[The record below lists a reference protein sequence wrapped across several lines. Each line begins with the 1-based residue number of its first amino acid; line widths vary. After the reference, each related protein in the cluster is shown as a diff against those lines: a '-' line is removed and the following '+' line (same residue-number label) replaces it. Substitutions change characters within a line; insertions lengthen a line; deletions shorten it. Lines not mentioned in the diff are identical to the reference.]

1 MTGYLDIH
9 GARKFLGGKSVSWVR
24 SHLHEI
30 PHRKLYDRLLF
41 DPQELRAFV
50 EQHAEKKNPID
61 LDAIVAGVLGQRKRR
76 AKKGA
81 AA

>member
-1 MTGYLDIH
+1 MTGYLNIRAA
-9 GARKFLGGKSVSWVR
+9 GQFLGGRSVSWVR

-50 EQHAEKKNPID
+50 ETNSIKHNPID
-61 LDAIVAGVLGQRKRR
+61 VDAVVANVLGKRR
-76 AKKGA
+76 RAG
-81 AA
+81 